1 MSSAYLISEFLEMM
15 SAEKGAS
22 ENTIDA
28 YRRDLEQFWEQNTKS
43 NIKSVSKEDIKDYI
57 HYLGKQGYATKTLN
71 RKLSTLR
78 EYFRFLYSEKE
89 IANLP
94 TNNIKGPKPERPLPK
109 CLSIEEINKLI
120 ETAEKRPDM
129 KWQRMSVMLKLMYAC
144 GLRVS
149 ELVSL
154 PENCINYDKKQI
166 FVKGKGSKERI
177 IPIAD
182 SAIDSVLQ
190 YIEIRAAFIKGP
202 NKNSPWL
209 FPSSSKEGHF
219 TRHGFYENIKELA
232 VLSGISPSKVTP
244 HVLRHSF
251 ATHLLNKDVDLRAV
265 QKMLGHAS
273 IATTEIYTHVA
284 NERLIEIVKSKHPL
298 HNSQ

>member
-22 ENTIDA
+22 ENTIEA
-28 YRRDLEQFWEQNTKS
+28 YRRDLEQFWEQSIKP
-43 NIKSVSKEDIKDYI
+43 NIKSVTKEDVKDYI
-57 HYLGKQGYATKTLN
+57 HYLGEQGYATKTLN

-89 IANLP
+89 IDKLP
-94 TNNIKGPKPERPLPK
+94 TSNIKGPKPERPLPK
-109 CLSIEEINKLI
+109 CLSVEEINKLI
-120 ETAEKRPDM
+120 ETAEKKPDM

-182 SAIDSVLQ
+182 SSIDSVLQ
-190 YIEIRAAFIKGP
+190 YIEIRAAFIKGQ

-209 FPSSSKEGHF
+209 FPSFSQEGHF
-219 TRHGFYENIKELA
+219 TRNGFYENIKELA

-284 NERLIEIVKSKHPL
+284 NERLVEIVKSKHPL

>member
-109 CLSIEEINKLI
+109 CLSVEEINKLI

-190 YIEIRAAFIKGP
+190 YIEIRAAFIKGQ

-209 FPSSSKEGHF
+209 FPSPSQTGHF

-284 NERLIEIVKSKHPL
+284 NERLIEIIKSKPPL